1 MRDVAGDKGA
11 RPSRKRLG
19 GMTRGALRAAALR
32 IMVAGMAAAM
42 AGGVV
47 HPTPARA
54 AEGGALT
61 ARKAIAAPDGFGDVC
76 SRYEWACAAGR
87 KDRVDGN
94 DLMALAR
101 GINRAINTRYRQ
113 ITDRS
118 QYGAEEVWSLPTASR
133 GGDCEDFVLA
143 KKQSLIAAGVAPG
156 RLLIATVLDRRRAL
170 HAVLVLRTDAGDFVL
185 DNLNNSVKSW
195 QETGYSFLRMQNPEA
210 PHRWNAVFAGGV
222 FNRASS

>member
-1 MRDVAGDKGA
+1 MRTEPGKEGA
-11 RPSRKRLG
+11 RLSKRGLF
-19 GMTRGALRAAALR
+19 GAARAAMQAVALT
-32 IMVAGMAAAM
+32 IIAAGVSYTA
-42 AGGVV
+42 
-47 HPTPARA
+47 PAHA
-54 AEGGALT
+54 AEGGTLT
-61 ARKAIAAPDGFGDVC
+61 PRKAIAAPDGFGDVC
-76 SRYEWACAAGR
+76 SRYDWACAAGR
-87 KDRVDGN
+87 KDRVDGS
-94 DLMALAR
+94 DLLALAR

-170 HAVLVLRTDAGDFVL
+170 HAVLVLRTDAGDYVL